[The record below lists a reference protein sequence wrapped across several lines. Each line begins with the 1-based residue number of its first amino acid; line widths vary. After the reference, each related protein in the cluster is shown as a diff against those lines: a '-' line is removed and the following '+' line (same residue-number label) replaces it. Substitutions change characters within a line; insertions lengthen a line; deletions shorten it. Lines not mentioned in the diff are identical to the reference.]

1 MEKELEN
8 KERKIIECHS
18 ELIEILDKLDPKIS
32 EATWGAIGKTSYII
46 KTQILARKIKASKL
60 KI

>member
-1 MEKELEN
+1 MEEEEN
-8 KERKIIECHS
+8 KENKIIACHL
-18 ELIEILDKLDPKIS
+18 ELIELLDKLDPKIS
-32 EATWGAIGKTSYII
+32 EATWGAMSKTSYII